1 MDRLRAI
8 EVFVTVVDQGSF
20 AAAADV
26 LDLSRNMASR
36 HVADLEAYLGARL
49 LNRTTRSLS
58 LTSTGAAYI
67 ERAREILAQLDE
79 ADRVAGL
86 QTLTPQGRLALSAP
100 MSFGVRHVA
109 PHLGQYTSAHPN
121 VGVDMSL
128 NDRTVDLVEEGFD
141 VAIRITGKMADSNL
155 IARRIA
161 SVEVILCASPD
172 YLANHGSPETPK
184 SLVDHRCL
192 GYTLGQDGNAWSLR
206 NAAGTVEQVRI
217 SPAVSANSGDAIEA
231 LAIAGGG
238 LALQPDFIAN
248 ADIASGRLVRVLP
261 GWTGGVLGV
270 YAVCAGRLYEP
281 LKVRSFMD
289 WIAEL
294 YRPTPAWITDSGPK
308 QGKAATSAGKSV

>member
-8 EVFVTVVDQGSF
+8 EVFVTIIDQGSF

-26 LDLSRNMASR
+26 LGLSRNMASR
-36 HVADLEAYLGARL
+36 HVADLEAYLGVRL

-58 LTSTGAAYI
+58 LTSTGAVYI
-67 ERAREILAQLDE
+67 ERARQILAQLDE

-109 PHLGQYTSAHPN
+109 PYLRQYTTANPN
-121 VGVDMSL
+121 VAVDISL

-141 VAIRITGKMADSNL
+141 VAIRITARLADSNL
-155 IARRIA
+155 IVRRIA
-161 SVEVILCASPD
+161 SAEVVLCASPG
-172 YLANHGSPETPK
+172 YISSHGCPETPRD
-184 SLVDHRCL
+184 LIDHLCL
-192 GYTLGQDGNAWSLR
+192 GYTFGHEGNVWSLR
-206 NAAGTVEQVRI
+206 DGKGALEQVRV
-217 SPAVSANSGDAIEA
+217 SPVVSANNGDAIEEI
-231 LAIAGGG
+231 AIAGGG

-248 ADIASGRLVRVLP
+248 RDIASGKLVRVLP
-261 GWTGGVLGV
+261 GWSGGVLGI
-270 YAVCAGRLYEP
+270 YALCAGKLYEP

-294 YRPTPAWITDSGPK
+294 YRPKPPWTVDFEPK
-308 QGKAATSAGKSV
+308 

>member
-8 EVFVTVVDQGSF
+8 EVFVTIVDQGSF

-26 LDLSRNMASR
+26 LGLSRNMASR

-49 LNRTTRSLS
+49 LTRTTRSLS
-58 LTSTGAAYI
+58 LTSTGTVYI

-86 QTLTPQGRLALSAP
+86 HTLTPQGRLALSVP

-109 PHLGQYTSAHPN
+109 PYLTQYTSANPN
-121 VGVDMSL
+121 VAVDISL

-161 SVEVILCASPD
+161 GAEVILCASPD
-172 YLANHGSPETPK
+172 YIANHGSPETPRC
-184 SLVDHRCL
+184 LIDHRCL
-192 GYTLGQDGNAWSLR
+192 GYTFGHEGNVWSLR
-206 NAAGTVEQVRI
+206 GGKGTVEQVRI
-217 SPAVSANSGDAIEA
+217 SPAVSANSGDAIEEI
-231 LAIAGGG
+231 AIAGGG

-248 ADIASGRLVRVLP
+248 RDIASGKLVRVLP
-261 GWTGGVLGV
+261 DWSGGVLGI
-270 YAVCAGRLYEP
+270 YALCAGKLYEP

-294 YRPTPAWITDSGPK
+294 YRPKPPWTVDFEPK
-308 QGKAATSAGKSV
+308 

>member
-20 AAAADV
+20 AAAADA
-26 LDLSRNMASR
+26 LDMSRNMASR

-58 LTSTGAAYI
+58 LSSTGAAYI
-67 ERAREILAQLDE
+67 ERARQILAQLDE
-79 ADRVAGL
+79 ADRIAGL

-109 PHLGQYTSAHPN
+109 PYLKQYTLANPDVS
-121 VGVDMSL
+121 VDISL

-161 SVEVILCASPD
+161 SVEVIMCASPD
-172 YLANHGSPETPK
+172 YIADHGNPETPGA
-184 SLVDHRCL
+184 LIDHLCL
-192 GYTLGQDGNAWSLR
+192 GYTLGQEGNQWTLHGADGAVE
-206 NAAGTVEQVRI
+206 TVRV
-217 SPAVSANSGDAIEA
+217 SPAVSANSGDAIEE

-238 LALQPDFIAN
+238 LALQPAFIAN
-248 ADIASGRLVRVLP
+248 ADIAAGKLVQVLP
-261 GWTGGVLGV
+261 DWSGGVLGI
-270 YAVCAGRLYEP
+270 YALCAGRLYEP

-294 YRPTPAWITDSGPK
+294 YRPKPPWTVDFEPN
-308 QGKAATSAGKSV
+308 

>member
-8 EVFVTVVDQGSF
+8 EVFVTIVDQGSF

-26 LDLSRNMASR
+26 LGLSRNMASR
-36 HVADLEAYLGARL
+36 HLADLEAYLGARL
-49 LNRTTRSLS
+49 LTRTTRSLS
-58 LTSTGAAYI
+58 LTSTGAVYI
-67 ERAREILAQLDE
+67 ERARQILAQLDE

-109 PHLGQYTSAHPN
+109 PYLGQYTSANPN
-121 VGVDMSL
+121 VAVDISL

-141 VAIRITGKMADSNL
+141 AAIRVTGKMADSNL

-161 SVEVILCASPD
+161 STEVILCASPEYISD
-172 YLANHGSPETPK
+172 HGIPETPRC
-184 SLVDHRCL
+184 LIDHRCL
-192 GYTLGQDGNAWSLR
+192 GYTFGHEGNVWSLR
-206 NAAGTVEQVRI
+206 DGKGSVEQVRI
-217 SPAVSANSGDAIEA
+217 SPAVSANSGDAIEEI
-231 LAIAGGG
+231 AIAGGG

-248 ADIASGRLVRVLP
+248 RDIASGKLVRVLP
-261 GWTGGVLGV
+261 GWSGGVLGI
-270 YAVCAGRLYEP
+270 YALCAGRLYEP

-294 YRPTPAWITDSGPK
+294 YRPKPPWTVDFEPK
-308 QGKAATSAGKSV
+308 

>member
-8 EVFVTVVDQGSF
+8 EVFVTIVDQGSF
-20 AAAADV
+20 AAAAEV
-26 LDLSRNMASR
+26 LGLSRNMASR

-58 LTSTGAAYI
+58 LTSTGTVYI
-67 ERAREILAQLDE
+67 ERARQILAQLDE
-79 ADRVAGL
+79 ADRIAGL

-109 PHLGQYTSAHPN
+109 PYLRQYTSANPN
-121 VGVDMSL
+121 VAVDISL

-141 VAIRITGKMADSNL
+141 VAIRITGKLADSNL

-161 SVEVILCASPD
+161 GVEVILCASPD
-172 YLANHGSPETPK
+172 YIASHGNPETPGA
-184 SLVDHRCL
+184 LIDHRCL
-192 GYTLGQDGNAWSLR
+192 GYTFGHEGNVWSLR
-206 NAAGTVEQVRI
+206 DGKGALEQVRI
-217 SPAVSANSGDAIEA
+217 SPAVSANSGDAIEEIA
-231 LAIAGGG
+231 MAGGG

-248 ADIASGRLVRVLP
+248 RDIASGKLVRVLP
-261 GWTGGVLGV
+261 DWSGGVLGI
-270 YAVCAGRLYEP
+270 YALCAGKLYEP

-294 YRPTPAWITDSGPK
+294 YRPKPPWAVDFEPN
-308 QGKAATSAGKSV
+308 